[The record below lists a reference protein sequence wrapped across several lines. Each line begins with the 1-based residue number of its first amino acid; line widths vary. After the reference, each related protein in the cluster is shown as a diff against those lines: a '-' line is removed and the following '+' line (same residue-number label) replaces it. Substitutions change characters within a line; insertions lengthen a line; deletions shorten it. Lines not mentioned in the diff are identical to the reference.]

1 VGRHFSFINPYAGG
15 NDMMTLEQ
23 AKNNIDALIANS
35 RMTRQEHVTLQQS
48 LGLLFDGAK
57 EKQEDKKDVEP
68 AGKTE

>member
-1 VGRHFSFINPYAGG
+1 
-15 NDMMTLEQ
+15 MMTLEQ

-57 EKQEDKKDVEP
+57 EKQEDKKDAEP
-68 AGKTE
+68 TGKTE